1 MKVGRTSE
9 SICKAP
15 SYPCHTFSTKVDS
28 QNARF
33 GIHSQQRKWDV
44 VLQGDI
50 VIAAEVFY
58 NLHWMYKE
66 DGRSS
71 WHHLVPPYGS
81 YHVISVEADPQFA
94 HKMPDLG

>member
-1 MKVGRTSE
+1 MGKGVLYNKERQPLLLKWFITFLRCIIKVGRASE

-15 SYPCHTFSTKVDS
+15 SYPCHAFSANVDS

-33 GIHSQQRKWDV
+33 GIHSQQRKWDA

-58 NLHWMYKE
+58 NLPWMYEE
-66 DGRSS
+66 DGRTS
-71 WHHLVPPYGS
+71 
-81 YHVISVEADPQFA
+81 
-94 HKMPDLG
+94 